1 KARLLELVV
10 AGAGERDQLFGD
22 AFRAQIAAD
31 ARRAELARQPAR
43 ALRRIARV
51 RQLLF
56 LNQAVEERFQRLGR
70 PGMRRELARELGARM
85 LAPRQQPQRALSEL
99 SRACGWR
106 GAQPFF
112 LPPARRRL
120 QPAWRCPPF
129 RGSSLRSR
137 ARAGDF

>member
-1 KARLLELVV
+1 
-10 AGAGERDQLFGD
+10 
-22 AFRAQIAAD
+22 
-31 ARRAELARQPAR
+31 
-43 ALRRIARV
+43 
-51 RQLLF
+51 
-56 LNQAVEERFQRLGR
+56 
-70 PGMRRELARELGARM
+70 MRRELARELGARM

-137 ARAGDF
+137 ARAGDFRSEEHTSELQSLRHLVCRLLLEKKNNKILR